1 MNSDEQVRQGQAN
14 FKTITDI
21 KEKLEILT
29 EHVASR
35 KESLEEE
42 IEETLHESIRNAR
55 DCLEKIQE
63 NIEPKLEGII
73 REKLDVLKIKMDRF
87 TEEGLDALH

>member
-1 MNSDEQVRQGQAN
+1 MNSDEQVRQAQAN
-14 FKTITDI
+14 FKAITDI

-42 IEETLHESIRNAR
+42 IEGTLHESIRNAR
-55 DCLEKIQE
+55 DCLE
-63 NIEPKLEGII
+63 
-73 REKLDVLKIKMDRF
+73 
-87 TEEGLDALH
+87 